1 MSSRWYLPY
10 VGVIA
15 LSALLVT
22 FSTYGFLS
30 LAAVPGLGVDGGQF
44 VLGVFLLLGVC
55 AVIVPGID
63 IYRQQPRRE

>member
-15 LSALLVT
+15 LGAVVVA
-22 FSTYGFLS
+22 FSTYGFLT
-30 LAAVPGLGVDGGQF
+30 LAGVPGLSAGSGRF
-44 VLGVFLLLGVC
+44 VLGLFLLLGIC

-63 IYRQQPRRE
+63 MYRQQPRQE